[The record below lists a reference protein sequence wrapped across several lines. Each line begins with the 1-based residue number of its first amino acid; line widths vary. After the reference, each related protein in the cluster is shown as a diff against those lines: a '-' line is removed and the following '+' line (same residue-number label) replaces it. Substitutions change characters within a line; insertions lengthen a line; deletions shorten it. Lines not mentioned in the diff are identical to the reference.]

1 MILIGLIGYY
11 FFKNEGFKTREHSI
25 IKEINSGDVGHDIFH
40 LYSKENFYE
49 CTPQSIANSALRWKK
64 YKRCYQS
71 KPDSKLDIA
80 LIGDSHSEHLFIGLA
95 ENLKNYN
102 VVNYI
107 QNALPS
113 VNNENYKDIF
123 QHVISDKNIEI
134 VIISAFWT
142 FRNREVPPQSSLVE
156 ELDQTIERLYKA
168 KKKIYIVQDTPGF
181 SFDPYLCKY
190 ERKLRKKVL
199 CSENDR
205 GYIRRNKFYM
215 PEFKRLENQKQK
227 FTLLNIEEYFC
238 KSNYCN
244 MNKNNNLL
252 FRDSNHLNING
263 SKYIGKVLSDLILVN

>member
-1 MILIGLIGYY
+1 
-11 FFKNEGFKTREHSI
+11 
-25 IKEINSGDVGHDIFH
+25 
-40 LYSKENFYE
+40 
-49 CTPQSIANSALRWKK
+49 KK

-71 KPDSKLDIA
+71 KPDSKPDIA

-168 KKKIYIVQDTPGF
+168 KKKIYVVQDTPGF

-238 KSNYCN
+238 KLNYCN